1 MKNILEGCTKKCY
14 DEWEWMSPI
23 LPSSENRTNL
33 NQMRAPVTSNLGYT
47 EKRNFVKKYEGP
59 NKKP

>member
-1 MKNILEGCTKKCY
+1 
-14 DEWEWMSPI
+14 MSPI

-47 EKRNFVKKYEGP
+47 EKRNFVKNFEGP